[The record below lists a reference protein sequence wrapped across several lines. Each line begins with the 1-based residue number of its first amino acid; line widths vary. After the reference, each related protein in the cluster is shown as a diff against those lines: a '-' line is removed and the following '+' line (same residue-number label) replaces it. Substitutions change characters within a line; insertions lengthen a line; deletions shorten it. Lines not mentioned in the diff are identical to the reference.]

1 MVVFGLRFVEVCLLK
16 QQCMYY
22 AKRFFWGKKG
32 LDFLAFALDPAAA
45 AGVSLTALCS
55 LTNWISLRAIYNNN
69 TTDTVNKALE
79 IIVTTSSMSIFL
91 I

>member
-55 LTNWISLRAIYNNN
+55 LTKWINLRAIYHYS
-69 TTDTVNKALE
+69 TVNKAVE
-79 IIVTTSSMSIFL
+79 IIVHLKSVFL
-91 I
+91 IYFI